1 VKKTQEVGSRI
12 FLTRGRN
19 VASKVFG
26 SNRAWKCVEK
36 QNSLPLKTYKD
47 FHMRAAVNGG
57 GQRAGR
63 RDPSL
68 ILVTYFGEMLCRI
81 FFRIVG

>member
-47 FHMRAAVNGG
+47 FLANYREYLSQKEQPFPCLFGPDENPEERSTLV
-57 GQRAGR
+57 
-63 RDPSL
+63 PFSL
-68 ILVTYFGEMLCRI
+68 CT
-81 FFRIVG
+81 